1 MSTLNPVWRE
11 RIWFGGA
18 GLVALWVG
26 LQVAIGGL
34 VAPALVVGCAVVL
47 GLYYLRA
54 EALGKLILAGLL
66 AGYLIGNRGFAQFL
80 PIPNLPLLPGEAGL
94 AALTVWLF
102 VERAKSAHPINLWD
116 GIGWCLFAWIVYGG
130 GRMLFDAR
138 QFGMLA
144 IRDFAM
150 VYYATFYFLARM
162 IVLRE
167 PKTAE
172 FLLATMRISALI
184 MAPLYLIHQLFPGL
198 FLDYLTLRG
207 IPLIFYKTDLV
218 GLYAAI
224 GSILHFMRF
233 EQTGRWR
240 SVVFSLLLV
249 GTVLSTDNRAA
260 MVALMVMVGWVTL
273 AGRWRLLG
281 GLGGAA
287 ILGAIVLLFVTHV
300 RNDSW
305 RETPLFEIYE
315 AVISITDPTG
325 VRSYSGEDTFS
336 KGDNNLFRWVWW
348 QLVVTETWEQS
359 PVFGL
364 GFGYD
369 LAADFRR
376 EYYADAVKDFVTR
389 SPHNIFITIF
399 GRMGLVG
406 LVPLVLAF
414 GLMLRATWQA
424 ARRHDPSELTPWA
437 AAWAILASATFGVV
451 LEGPMGAVVFW
462 ILLGTA
468 SGYSASLARD
478 SEFGRDTENDVNLSG
493 APGAAQENALRP

>member
-18 GLVALWVG
+18 AVVALWVG
-26 LQVAIGGL
+26 LQVALGGL
-34 VAPALVVGCAVVL
+34 LAPAVVIGVVIVV

-102 VERAKSAHPINLWD
+102 VERAKSANPINLWD
-116 GIGWCLFAWIVYGG
+116 GIGWCLFLWMVYGC

-138 QFGMLA
+138 HFGLLA

-167 PKTAE
+167 PKTTE
-172 FLLATMRISALI
+172 FLLATIRISALI
-184 MAPLYLIHQLFPGL
+184 MAPLYLIDRLFPGL

-207 IPLIFYKTDLV
+207 IPLIFYKDDLA

-224 GSILHFMRF
+224 GSVLHFMRF
-233 EQTGRWR
+233 EQTGKWR
-240 SVVFSLLLV
+240 SAVFSVLLV

-260 MVALMVMVGWVTL
+260 LVALITMIGWVTL
-273 AGRWRLLG
+273 SGRWRLAG
-281 GLGGAA
+281 GLGAGAV
-287 ILGAIVLLFVTHV
+287 LGVVVLLFVTHV

-315 AVISITDPTG
+315 AAISVTDPTG
-325 VRSYSGEDTFS
+325 TRSYSGEGTFA

-348 QLVVTETWEQS
+348 QLVLSETWQQS

-369 LAADFRR
+369 MAADFRR
-376 EYYADAVKDFVTR
+376 EYYANMARDFTAR
-389 SPHNIFITIF
+389 SPHNIFITVF

-406 LVPLVLAF
+406 LIPFVLAVAM
-414 GLMLRATWQA
+414 MLRATWRV
-424 ARRHDPSELTPWA
+424 ARRGDPLELTPWA
-437 AAWAILASATFGVV
+437 AAWAILASASFGVV

-468 SGYSASLARD
+468 SGYTASLAEPSSATEQTEEPD
-478 SEFGRDTENDVNLSG
+478 SGSIPLESG
-493 APGAAQENALRP
+493 QENALPS